1 MSYSLVATKRS
12 EKGSKS
18 REKGQIPGTVYGKGT
33 ESVSVA
39 VEYVPFVKLYRTAGE
54 ASLID
59 LDINGENQGKVLVQ
73 DVQHDPVSDEII
85 HIDLRRI
92 DMNKAMTAT
101 VQLVFIGEAPIIKEA
116 GGTLVTA
123 LQEVEVECL
132 PKDLVSRIEVDIS
145 KLKTFDDSI
154 AVKDLSVPSGIKIT
168 TPEEST
174 LVVKATP
181 AMTEEEIKALEEASK
196 APVDLSAIESAGK
209 KKEDEGEEGAAAEGA
224 EEKTDKKEEKK
235 EEKK

>member
-18 REKGQIPGTVYGKGT
+18 REKGQIPGIVYGKGT

-39 VEYVPFVKLYRTAGE
+39 VEYAPFVKLYRTAGE

-59 LDINGENQGKVLVQ
+59 LNINGENQGKVLVQ
-73 DVQHDPVSDEII
+73 DVQHDPVSDEIV

-101 VQLVFIGEAPIIKEA
+101 VQLVFVGEAPIIKEA

-132 PKDLVSRIEVDIS
+132 PKDLVSRIEIDIS

-154 AVKDLSVPSGIKIT
+154 AVKDLAVPSGIKIT
-168 TPEEST
+168 SPEEST

-181 AMTEEEIKALEEASK
+181 AMTEDEIKALEEASK
-196 APVDLSAIESAGK
+196 TPVDLSAIESAGK
-209 KKEDEGEEGAAAEGA
+209 KKEEEGEEGAAEGA
-224 EEKTDKKEEKK
+224 EDKGDKKEEKK